1 MGQDLCDLGMTA
13 AAVDARHQLAEP
25 LRFGD
30 PGRGAAF
37 RQTAK
42 IDKLDGAAA
51 DGGRLKPRAAGE
63 TRRRPAQRQAAA
75 AISDQTR
82 HSLFCLL
89 GRRIA
94 RLLGRYNHST
104 SLAPTSHV
112 RSLIVKSNCH
122 SLQHSSRRSPDN
134 SQSRMNIRAF
144 PAFLQHK
151 RKARTAFLTRKT
163 RACDLL
169 VSPLQPAQL
178 SRV

>member
-82 HSLFCLL
+82 HSVTSITLPAAGFCKVLWRRAEVSGL
-89 GRRIA
+89 HSGSANGPGRVPPTRVVGAI
-94 RLLGRYNHST
+94 Y
-104 SLAPTSHV
+104 AP
-112 RSLIVKSNCH
+112 
-122 SLQHSSRRSPDN
+122 Q
-134 SQSRMNIRAF
+134 
-144 PAFLQHK
+144 
-151 RKARTAFLTRKT
+151 
-163 RACDLL
+163 
-169 VSPLQPAQL
+169 
-178 SRV
+178 